1 MIGLLQNSMKRP
13 LLYTYTIL
21 SYSLLYPFTFFV
33 VLMILFL
40 HTTRFQKPVPAVIKF
55 WARGSFLMIGKF
67 YKIEGR
73 ENVKPGQKYILLTN
87 HSSLFD
93 IMGIMSINANV
104 SWFGRANLMQIPVF
118 GKVLRVIHYI
128 PMQSS
133 DLRNTKT
140 MIDQLIQ
147 STENQTVAIFPEGTR
162 TTTGDLNRFHKG
174 FLHVLKASQLDI
186 LPVTL
191 RGFYE
196 FKPKNRFYFNYPV
209 KLSARIH
216 PPISYKGL
224 EHLEDREIIEKVKTL
239 IESALN

>member
-1 MIGLLQNSMKRP
+1 MRRP
-13 LLYTYTIL
+13 ILYTYTIL
-21 SYSLLYPFTFFV
+21 SYSVLYPFTFFIV
-33 VLMILFL
+33 ITILML
-40 HTTRFQKPVPAVIKF
+40 HSVGFKKKIPLIIKF
-55 WARGSFLMIGKF
+55 WASGSFLMIGKF

-73 ENVKPGQKYILLTN
+73 EHFDPNRKYIILTN

-93 IMGIMSINANV
+93 IMGIMSICSKV

-118 GKVLRVIHYI
+118 GKVLRIINYI
-128 PMQSS
+128 PMQTT
-133 DLRNTKT
+133 DLKNTKD
-140 MIDQLIQ
+140 MVGQLIK

-162 TTTGDLNRFHKG
+162 TTTGNLNRFHKG

-191 RGFYE
+191 KGFYE

-216 PPISYKGL
+216 PPISFKGL
-224 EHLEDREIIEKVKTL
+224 EKLDDREIIETVRAH
-239 IESALN
+239 IESALI

>member
-1 MIGLLQNSMKRP
+1 
-13 LLYTYTIL
+13 
-21 SYSLLYPFTFFV
+21 
-33 VLMILFL
+33 VLTVLFL
-40 HTTRFQKPVPAVIKF
+40 HTTGLRKTTPTVLKF

-73 ENVKPGQKYILLTN
+73 EYVKPGQKYILLTN

-93 IMGIMSINANV
+93 IMGIMAINSSV
-104 SWFGRANLMQIPVF
+104 SWFGRANLTHIPVF

-133 DLRNTKT
+133 DLKNTKN
-140 MIDQLIQ
+140 MIGELIR

-209 KLSARIH
+209 KLSAHIH

-224 EHLEDREIIEKVKTL
+224 EHLDDREIIEKVKTQ
-239 IESALN
+239 IASALI